1 MTPPGDVELAPGLL
15 VPSAALE
22 FSFVAASGPG
32 GQNVNKRATKCV
44 LRVALAALRL
54 SAGQD
59 ARLRDIAAHLITDSG
74 DILIAAGEH
83 RSQSQ
88 NEAECLERLRELLII
103 ARRPVRKRIKT
114 KPTRGSKERRLSEKK
129 RRGQIKRDRRGED

>member
-1 MTPPGDVELAPGLL
+1 MMSDVEVAPGVR
-15 VPSAALE
+15 VPRAALE

-44 LRVALAALRL
+44 LRVALSALRL
-54 SAGQD
+54 SEAQTT
-59 ARLRDIAAHLITDSG
+59 RFRDIAGHLITDAG
-74 DILIAAGEH
+74 DVLIAAGEH

-88 NEAECLERLRELLII
+88 NEAECLERLRELLIV

-114 KPTRGSKERRLSEKK
+114 KPTRGSKERRISEKK
-129 RRGQIKRDRRGED
+129 RRGEIKRGRRGDE